1 MSNII
6 YAGFGKENITP
17 DFDVCL
23 AGYGNDIIRPAMGVE
38 QQIYVT
44 CVAVRNEEK
53 TFLIYTMD
61 GLSAHESIAAILRER
76 LAEAGCDVPGEQVF
90 LSATHCHS
98 CPRIYLGTPGAEEF
112 RELFFSQAVKAGQ
125 IGRASCRE
133 RV

>member
-6 YAGFGKENITP
+6 YAGYGKENITP

-61 GLSAHESIAAILRER
+61 GLSAHESSPPSCVSGWQKPAATYPASR
-76 LAEAGCDVPGEQVF
+76 C
-90 LSATHCHS
+90 S
-98 CPRIYLGTPGAEEF
+98 CPLPTATAAPEF
-112 RELFFSQAVKAGQ
+112 TWALPALRSTG
-125 IGRASCRE
+125 SCSSAR
-133 RV
+133 R